1 MDRLTA
7 SLWAE
12 VEAAARCLHAKAA
25 VQPLQA
31 KRPPSPPSL
40 RQGGQLRSPV
50 ALPTKCDIGAHRIE
64 RFVPYLERNP
74 APGTED
80 DVPQPPFTIDVR
92 ALSGS

>member
-1 MDRLTA
+1 MLGLYQRPLA
-7 SLWAE
+7 SPVTQAGTLPGAE
-12 VEAAARCLHAKAA
+12 VA
-25 VQPLQA
+25 
-31 KRPPSPPSL
+31 
-40 RQGGQLRSPV
+40 V

-80 DVPQPPFTIDVR
+80 DALQPPFTIDVR